1 MNIGIISS
9 VGKAVITTANRVG
22 HVAIQHGP
30 EICVGVG
37 IMGGAA
43 TTVMA
48 CKATLKVNEVC
59 TSHIEMYNK
68 IDALI
73 ESEEITDEVYSEDD
87 AKKDRVVLASETG
100 KAVVRYYGPVVLL
113 GCASIAS
120 ILCGVNILNRRN
132 MALVAAYTSLD
143 AGFKTYR
150 KRVVSELGEDAD
162 FRFRTGV
169 VQKKIETEVV
179 NEETGEV
186 KTKKVKTDVL
196 EPGVEPLDY
205 TINFCKEAIHILD
218 RDNIPESLRHIEM
231 VERSLNSVL
240 LAQKY
245 LTLNQARVSLGV
257 PEIWF
262 GQIVGWTLDGTG
274 DDEIQLRP
282 RVVYDEEIETR
293 TIILDPNVD
302 GPMFHK
308 IGGMING

>member
-1 MNIGIISS
+1 MQESLSITKTFGAMKKICFILGCFILPFLASCQQEYIQQDNLYS
-9 VGKAVITTANRVG
+9 VEYDLRPGDWTA
-22 HVAIQHGP
+22 
-30 EICVGVG
+30 
-37 IMGGAA
+37 MD
-43 TTVMA
+43 TYYS
-48 CKATLKVNEVC
+48 ATLDVK
-59 TSHIEMYNK
+59 
-68 IDALI
+68 
-73 ESEEITDEVYSEDD
+73 EITKSVCRNGTVQCFLIYEDGSQSC
-87 AKKDRVVLASETG
+87 LPMT
-100 KAVVRYYGPVVLL
+100 RYLSYE
-113 GCASIAS
+113 
-120 ILCGVNILNRRN
+120 
-132 MALVAAYTSLD
+132 Y
-143 AGFKTYR
+143 
-150 KRVVSELGEDAD
+150 
-162 FRFRTGV
+162 
-169 VQKKIETEVV
+169 V

-282 RVVYDEEIETR
+282 RVVYDEETETR